1 MVSDTE
7 FGHLVSE
14 FESLKDIFI
23 DELSRLKT
31 EMETI
36 KEDLLD
42 LKKEL
47 NNSGGIT
54 IKKRLG

>member
-23 DELSRLKT
+23 EELSRLKT
-31 EMETI
+31 EIEI
-36 KEDLLD
+36 IREDLLD

>member
-23 DELSRLKT
+23 EELSRLKT
-31 EMETI
+31 EIEI
-36 KEDLLD
+36 IREDLLD

-47 NNSGGIT
+47 NNSGSIT